1 MYFYIIGASF
11 LKMLSPYLRKYMLTT
26 LDSHD
31 LLYINSALFFIIV
44 ALIFL
49 YQFFIGRNNS
59 IQTTMK
65 NYGKLSWQQVAC
77 MFAISAFA
85 VSSTF
90 FVYELDKYYNTPF
103 INYIMLIGLTLFS
116 SFIVGI
122 YWFEEQYS
130 RQHIIGIALTIAG
143 IYLMVTNRQVV

>member
-26 LDSHD
+26 LDPHD
-31 LLYINSALFFIIV
+31 LLYINSMLFFTIV

-49 YQFFIGRNNS
+49 YQFFRGDAS
-59 IQTTMK
+59 IRTTMR

-85 VSSTF
+85 VSSTI
-90 FVYELDKYYNTPF
+90 FVYELDKHYNTPF

-130 RQHIIGIALTIAG
+130 KQHIVGIALTIMG
-143 IYLMVTNRQVV
+143 IYLMVTNREVV

>member
-31 LLYINSALFFIIV
+31 LLYINSMLFFMIV

-49 YQFFIGRNNS
+49 YQFFRGDNAIR
-59 IQTTMK
+59 TTMK
-65 NYGKLSWQQVAC
+65 NYGNLSWQQVAC

-90 FVYELDKYYNTPF
+90 FVYELDKHYNTPF

-130 RQHIIGIALTIAG
+130 RQHMVGIALTIAG
-143 IYLMVTNRQVV
+143 IYLMVSNRQVV

>member
-31 LLYINSALFFIIV
+31 LLYINSALFFMIV

-49 YQFFIGRNNS
+49 YQFFRGDNAIR
-59 IQTTMK
+59 TTMK
-65 NYGKLSWQQVAC
+65 NYGKLSWQQIAC

-130 RQHIIGIALTIAG
+130 RQHMVGIALTIAG
-143 IYLMVTNRQVV
+143 IYLMVTHRQVV

>member
-1 MYFYIIGASF
+1 
-11 LKMLSPYLRKYMLTT
+11 
-26 LDSHD
+26 
-31 LLYINSALFFIIV
+31 
-44 ALIFL
+44 
-49 YQFFIGRNNS
+49 
-59 IQTTMK
+59 MK

>member
-1 MYFYIIGASF
+1 
-11 LKMLSPYLRKYMLTT
+11 MLTT
-26 LDSHD
+26 LDPHD
-31 LLYINSALFFIIV
+31 LLYINSMLFFMIV

-49 YQFFIGRNNS
+49 YQFFRGDNAIR
-59 IQTTMK
+59 TTIK
-65 NYGKLSWQQVAC
+65 NYGNLSWQQVAC

-90 FVYELDKYYNTPF
+90 FVYELDKHYNTPF

-130 RQHIIGIALTIAG
+130 RQQMVGIALTIAG

>member
-26 LDSHD
+26 LDPHD
-31 LLYINSALFFIIV
+31 LLYINSMLFFMIV

-49 YQFFIGRNNS
+49 YQFFIGHNDAIR
-59 IQTTMK
+59 ITMK

-77 MFAISAFA
+77 MFLIAAFA

-130 RQHIIGIALTIAG
+130 KQQMVGIALTIMG
-143 IYLMVTNRQVV
+143 IYLMVTNREVV

>member
-1 MYFYIIGASF
+1 
-11 LKMLSPYLRKYMLTT
+11 MLTT

-130 RQHIIGIALTIAG
+130 RQHMVGIALTIAG

>member
-26 LDSHD
+26 LDPHD
-31 LLYINSALFFIIV
+31 LLYINSMLFFMIV

-49 YQFFIGRNNS
+49 YQFFRGDNAIR
-59 IQTTMK
+59 TTMK

-77 MFAISAFA
+77 MFVISAFA

-130 RQHIIGIALTIAG
+130 RQHMVGIALTIAG
-143 IYLMVTNRQVV
+143 IYLMVTHREVV

>member
-26 LDSHD
+26 LDPHD
-31 LLYINSALFFIIV
+31 LLYINSMLFFMIV

-49 YQFFIGRNNS
+49 YQFFRGDNAIR
-59 IQTTMK
+59 TTIK
-65 NYGKLSWQQVAC
+65 NYGNLSWQQVAC

-90 FVYELDKYYNTPF
+90 FVYELDKHYNTPF

-122 YWFEEQYS
+122 YWFKEQYS
-130 RQHIIGIALTIAG
+130 KQHMVGIALTIMG
-143 IYLMVTNRQVV
+143 IFLMVTNRQFV

>member
-26 LDSHD
+26 LDPHD
-31 LLYINSALFFIIV
+31 LLYINSMLFFTIV

-49 YQFFIGRNNS
+49 YQFIRGDAS
-59 IQTTMK
+59 IRTTMR
-65 NYGKLSWQQVAC
+65 NYGKLSWQQVVC

-90 FVYELDKYYNTPF
+90 FVYELDKHYNTQF

-116 SFIVGI
+116 SFIFGI
-122 YWFEEQYS
+122 YWSVEQYS
-130 RQHIIGIALTIAG
+130 KQHVVGIALTIMG
-143 IYLMVTNRQVV
+143 IYLMVTNREVV

>member
-26 LDSHD
+26 LDPHD
-31 LLYINSALFFIIV
+31 LLYINSMLFFIIV

-49 YQFFIGRNNS
+49 YQFFRGDAA

-90 FVYELDKYYNTPF
+90 FVYELDKHYNTPF

-122 YWFEEQYS
+122 YWFKEQYS
-130 RQHIIGIALTIAG
+130 KQHMVGIALTIMG
-143 IYLMVTNRQVV
+143 IFLMVTNRQFV

>member
-31 LLYINSALFFIIV
+31 LLYINSALFFMIV

-49 YQFFIGRNNS
+49 YQFFRGDNAIR
-59 IQTTMK
+59 TTMK

-77 MFAISAFA
+77 MFVISAFA

-130 RQHIIGIALTIAG
+130 RQHMVGIALTIAG
-143 IYLMVTNRQVV
+143 IYLMVTHRQVV